1 MTRRKGRRG
10 WLLEEE
16 GKEGSGEGTL
26 GSWTQQDDTGGRK
39 ESSVSVDVG
48 LEKWM
53 DTANQECKGTGT
65 RVSVPK
71 DPRTSPKESQQ
82 PALSKAVRYPP
93 TKGIRSD
100 SQ

>member
-53 DTANQECKGTGT
+53 DTK
-65 RVSVPK
+65 SVHQQTK
-71 DPRTSPKESQQ
+71 SAGERELGSLSPRTQGPLPRKVSNQ
-82 PALSKAVRYPP
+82 LF
-93 TKGIRSD
+93 
-100 SQ
+100 